1 MASEYLLKK
10 YADVKPDEERVLTP
24 EEKRRNWWFYHKW
37 HVVIGAVLV
46 LCLCNILWHAL
57 GIGEVEPD
65 FTIAYVGS
73 QRLSEGAAEALTQGL
88 EALAPDMNGDGK
100 ISVALVQYYSPDTG
114 DSDALYYA
122 QAAQVQLVAD
132 ITDCRS
138 FFFLMD
144 DPEKFQQATGALC
157 RFDGAMD
164 ETGKAEGKY
173 VLWGDC
179 PALME
184 IDSSLSEL
192 AFGRRGF
199 WGERRAAN
207 AEACA
212 ELWQMLI
219 AK

>member
-1 MASEYLLKK
+1 MASQYLLNK
-10 YADVKPDEERVLTP
+10 YKDVKPDEVRTLTK
-24 EEKRRNWWFYHKW
+24 EEQRRNWWDYHKW

-46 LCLCNILWHAL
+46 LCVCNILWHAL
-57 GIGEVEPD
+57 GIGEVKPD

-73 QRLSEGAAEALTQGL
+73 QRLTEEAAERLTEGL
-88 EALAPDMNGDGK
+88 EALSPDMNGDGK
-100 ISVALVQYYSPDTG
+100 VSVALVQYCSLDTG

-132 ITDCRS
+132 ITECRS
-138 FFFLMD
+138 YFFLME
-144 DPEKFQQATGALC
+144 DPEKFQQSTGALC
-157 RFDGAMD
+157 SLDGSMD

-173 VLWGDC
+173 LLWGDC
-179 PALME
+179 PALTA

-199 WGERRAAN
+199 WDDRSVPN
-207 AEACA
+207 PDACA
-212 ELWQMLI
+212 QLWSTLI